1 MFNFFGTT
9 ESSLLCCA
17 RGNTMTCGDG
27 IGLEVPDDYKLYET
41 KKALESIAKKLHEVD
56 KATYM

>member
-1 MFNFFGTT
+1 
-9 ESSLLCCA
+9 
-17 RGNTMTCGDG
+17 MTCGDG

-41 KKALESIAKKLHEVD
+41 KKTLESIAKKLHEVD

>member
-1 MFNFFGTT
+1 
-9 ESSLLCCA
+9 
-17 RGNTMTCGDG
+17 MTCGDG